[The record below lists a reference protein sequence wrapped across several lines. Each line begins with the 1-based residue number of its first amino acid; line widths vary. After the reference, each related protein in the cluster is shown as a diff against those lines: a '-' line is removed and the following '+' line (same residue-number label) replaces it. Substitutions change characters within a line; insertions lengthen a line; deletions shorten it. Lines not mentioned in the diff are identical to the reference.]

1 MRALAV
7 VRAHART
14 LFASLTI
21 TLCAC
26 ATAPRGGPA
35 ASAEPATTASMPAA
49 ALTQESTGEDSI
61 RAGSIQA
68 GSIKSGPMEVG
79 ATSASSTSAS
89 STSAG
94 STNASAKKPGSTNPG
109 LGTFERLNALQ
120 REANTL
126 KSALAV
132 YAFYRTRYEQSEG
145 GLRDLIA
152 QVLAASEAELGDYD
166 AAVRQFPYG
175 VSALRGT
182 PAPLPQAAEFHA
194 VDAAQAIATLAAS
207 RRIVLVN
214 EAHHVAQTRVLTL
227 ALLPRLRALGFTHFA
242 AEGLD
247 ERDRDLATRGY
258 PTDASGVY
266 VREPLYGEIV
276 RTALALGFVVVPY
289 ESTTTGADTAARE
302 EEQARHLVE
311 RVFRAQPQARLFVH
325 AGYAHVH
332 KRAGYLDAE
341 PMAVHLRRMSGFD
354 PLSID
359 QTVLRPIDA
368 RREYRDY
375 RGLVQRFAI
384 RSPSVMLA
392 ERDGSAWSL
401 EPDHYDVSVILPP
414 PAHGIVGRPDWLV
427 LGGAREVVPVDLD
440 LREEHLPCVIEARYA
455 AESAKAVPADRMLVE
470 RGSGQVVLFLRP
482 GKYRLAAIDA
492 SGRSLIDRELRVDA
506 SRPAS

>member
-1 MRALAV
+1 MRAA
-7 VRAHART
+7 ART
-14 LFASLTI
+14 LFVSLTI
-21 TLCAC
+21 CLCAC
-26 ATAPRGGPA
+26 ATAPREGPA
-35 ASAEPATTASMPAA
+35 ASAGAPNAASTPAQPMTPG
-49 ALTQESTGEDSI
+49 LTSQDSI
-61 RAGSIQA
+61 KTS
-68 GSIKSGPMEVG
+68 SIKAG
-79 ATSASSTSAS
+79 ATG
-89 STSAG
+89 AG
-94 STNASAKKPGSTNPG
+94 STNATVKNPGSANSG
-109 LGTFERLNALQ
+109 IGTFEHLNALQ
-120 REANTL
+120 REANRL

-132 YAFYRTRYEQSEG
+132 YEFYRLRYEQSQG

-152 QVLAASEAELGDYD
+152 QVLAATEAELGDYE

-182 PAPLPQAAEFHA
+182 PAPLPLPTEFRA

-289 ESTTTGADTAARE
+289 ESTTAGADTAARE

-332 KRAGYLDAE
+332 KRAGYLDAD
-341 PMAVHLRRMSGFD
+341 PMAVHLQRMSGFD

-359 QTVLRPIDA
+359 QTVLHPIDA
-368 RREYRDY
+368 RREYKDY
-375 RGLVQRFAI
+375 RSLVQRFAI
-384 RSPSVMLA
+384 HSPSVMLA
-392 ERDGSAWSL
+392 ERDRSAWSL

-414 PAHGIVGRPDWLV
+414 PTHGVVGRPDWLV
-427 LGGAREVVPVDLD
+427 LDGAREVVPIDLD

-455 AESAKAVPADRMLVE
+455 TESAKAVPADRMLVE
-470 RGSGQVVLFLRP
+470 RGNGQVVLFLRP
-482 GKYRLAAIDA
+482 GKYRLAAVDVNGH
-492 SGRSLIDRELRVDA
+492 SVIDRELRVDA
-506 SRPAS
+506 SKPAS